1 MVYWLV
7 LKAIPMKPV
16 AGIALLGFGLE
27 AMGVPVIGPA
37 VDLVEPVVADFVSWI
52 ESQLTASWQFW

>member
-16 AGIALLGFGLE
+16 VAIALLGFGLE

-37 VDLVEPVVADFVSWI
+37 VDLVSPLVADAIGWI